1 MVAALKAPFPY
12 FGGKSR
18 IAPQVWARLGDC
30 PNYVEPFFGSGAM
43 LFARPDE
50 HEWWDRIETVNDADG
65 YCANFWRALRHDP
78 QSVAVS
84 ADGPTNEND
93 LHAVHH
99 WLRERAAELELPRRL
114 EGDIDWYDAQIA
126 GRWAKGMC
134 EWIGSGWCGPS
145 GEGPWA
151 VDDEGR
157 FVKSEG
163 GVKRQLP
170 NLGNAGN
177 GVCRQRP
184 HLGGAGQG
192 VCRQL
197 PHLGDAGKGVCRQ
210 RPHLGDAGQG
220 VPDIITGY
228 REHLT
233 EYFASLANR
242 LRRVRVCC
250 GDWSRICGPT
260 PTVTL
265 GTTAVFLDP
274 PYSKD
279 VRDSGCYSTDTD
291 CAAEVRK
298 WCLSNGNDP
307 RLRIALCGYN
317 NEGHAEPLAD
327 AGWTALAWKAHG
339 GYGNQSTT
347 TDGRENATRE
357 VVWFS
362 PHCIEADKPTAS
374 LRFA

>member
-170 NLGNAGN
+170 NLGNAG
-177 GVCRQRP
+177 
-184 HLGGAGQG
+184 QG
-192 VCRQL
+192 VCR
-197 PHLGDAGKGVCRQ
+197 K

-260 PTVTL
+260 TTVIR

-291 CAAEVRK
+291 CAAEVRE

-327 AGWTALAWKAHG
+327 AGWTALAWKANC
-339 GYGNQSTT
+339 GYANRADGR
-347 TDGRENATRE
+347 GRENCARE